1 MTDPK
6 ENAENPETK
15 DQLFPLAE
23 GDGSTTLL
31 RIIALAKTKLEKA
44 LADRTNLANQNL
56 SGKDINIS
64 LDDFY
69 SLQDIIDVL
78 KYDIELSGKNKT
90 TEAINDAFVEMLDIR
105 KNGAKK
111 KGYLYP
117 VFFERGGQL
126 KAKIVIA
133 NI

>member
-6 ENAENPETK
+6 EKTDNPETK
-15 DQLFPLAE
+15 DLLFPLAE

-44 LADRTNLANQNL
+44 LSDRTTLANQNL

-90 TEAINDAFVEMLDIR
+90 TEAINDAFVVDR
-105 KNGAKK
+105 NRSKNH
-111 KGYLYP
+111 L
-117 VFFERGGQL
+117 
-126 KAKIVIA
+126 
-133 NI
+133 